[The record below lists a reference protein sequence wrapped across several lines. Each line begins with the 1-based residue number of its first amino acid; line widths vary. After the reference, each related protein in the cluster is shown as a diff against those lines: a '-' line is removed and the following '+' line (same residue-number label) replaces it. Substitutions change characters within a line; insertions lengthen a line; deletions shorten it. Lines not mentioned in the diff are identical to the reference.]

1 MSGTIPQYPW
11 KEGDPLFASA
21 LNGAIAGASGT
32 TEAGIIAFFASL
44 PTSSAGLNSGDMFW
58 NGDVLCRKP

>member
-1 MSGTIPQYPW
+1 MSGYPW
-11 KEGDPLFASA
+11 SEGDA
-21 LNGAIAGASGT
+21 LRATELNAAIAAASGA

-44 PTSSAGLNSGDMFW
+44 PTSPAGLNPGDMFW